1 MNALQLFRLISLH
14 HIWRNKLRTV
24 FVLFVVMVGSL
35 SMFTAFDAIYKR
47 DVSRSYGVSLL
58 HGRASIS
65 IEGSEAAPI
74 IADTLETI
82 RTTNG
87 VELAAPLV
95 MDGALIIGQPMII
108 PLVGIDPDV
117 EPQVRLYNIKEGTFI
132 TAPGQVL
139 ITDAFAADFAVGDT
153 IRLAGK
159 NGLRSYTV
167 VGILAQDSIAALN
180 GGDLFFLHYSDVQDI
195 ARNDTFNF
203 VSVVSNGNV
212 DDQLSTLQSSL
223 PAEMTIKSVSEAQ
236 EKTSVEVV
244 VDILGIIS
252 NGTPAVLGALMIT
265 STMAA
270 GVAQRRKEIAILRS
284 LGVTQRGVQVIF
296 IVEAAII
303 GFMGS
308 LFGIILGI
316 LLNQGM
322 LDASATVGSFSAT
335 AKNAG
340 SPFWVY
346 SLIIVTGVLMSIGA
360 MWIPARKTASIDPT
374 EAMRQPAIKTEAA
387 RFSLVRTVIGILLLI
402 AAVVLRFAFDNSALV
417 PMAVITGTLFVII
430 GVALVFPP
438 LMVWITYR
446 MPFIMRRLFGFSGLM
461 AAENLS
467 IRHQRAVATGLTAL
481 VVIWFYVL
489 GIAFTAGT
497 NYLVTSLA
505 NAEYNWDI
513 IVSGPGADARTT
525 ISSIPPD
532 VVQAITAREGIES
545 VVMERL
551 APYTYQEKDFIIRAV
566 DIDSYISAGGNFA
579 WEQGDGTA
587 ALERLRQHDKP
598 AVLVGGFD
606 ALMIGLRQ
614 VGETITLPTPKGNMQ
629 FEVVGTINS
638 PAGNTFV
645 MDYDLYTSIWNDTQ
659 VDRLSINLTENA
671 DAEAIR
677 RNLSQQYSR
686 DGIIVTD
693 RDEIRAL
700 FGTQNAGAEVF
711 VGVFLFPF
719 MMLGIGN
726 MLFIAVLDRQ
736 REFGM
741 LRAIGT
747 LRQQITWS
755 VVLESLILVA
765 VACIIAI
772 PAALLSIETMLFERI
787 VAADV
792 RPDVFLIARSVVL
805 ILIVAGVAAYLP
817 ARRAGRLNILEAL
830 RYE

>member
-1 MNALQLFRLISLH
+1 MNTLQLFRLISLH
-14 HIWRNKLRTV
+14 HIWRSKLRT
-24 FVLFVVMVGSL
+24 LFVIFVVAIGSL

-47 DVSRSYGVSLL
+47 DASRSYGVSLL
-58 HGRASIS
+58 HGRAVIS
-65 IEGSEAAPI
+65 IEGVEAAPI
-74 IADTLETI
+74 LAETLQTI
-82 RTTNG
+82 RTTDG

-95 MDGALIIGQPMII
+95 MDGALIIGQPTII
-108 PLVGIDPDV
+108 PLVGIDPAI
-117 EPQVRLYNIKEGTFI
+117 EPQVRLYNIIEGTFI
-132 TAPGQVL
+132 TEPGQVL
-139 ITDAFAADFAVGDT
+139 ITDAFAEDFAVGDT

-159 NGLRSYTV
+159 GGLRSYTV
-167 VGILAQDSIAALN
+167 AGILAQDSIAALN

-195 ARNDTFNF
+195 ARLDTFNF
-203 VSVVSNGNV
+203 VSVVTSGNV
-212 DDQLSTLQSSL
+212 DEQVSTLQTSL
-223 PAEMTIKSVSEAQ
+223 PTEMTVKSILTGQ
-236 EKTSVEVV
+236 EKTSIEVV

-284 LGVTQRGVQVIF
+284 LGVTQRGIQTIF

-303 GFMGS
+303 GFIGS
-308 LFGIILGI
+308 VFGVIFGV

-322 LDASATVGSFSAT
+322 LDAAATVGTFSAT

-340 SPFWVY
+340 SPIWVY
-346 SLIIVTGVLMSIGA
+346 SLIILTGVLMSIGA
-360 MWIPARKTASIDPT
+360 MWLPARKTASIDPT
-374 EAMRQPAIKTEAA
+374 EAMRQPAVKTESA
-387 RFSLVRTVIGILLLI
+387 RFSIVRTVIGIALLVT
-402 AAVVLRFAFDNSALV
+402 AVVLRFAFDNSALV

-430 GVALVFPP
+430 GATLVFPP
-438 LMVWITYR
+438 LMVWISQR

-467 IRHQRAVATGLTAL
+467 TRHQRAMATGLTAL
-481 VVIWFYVL
+481 VVIWFYLL
-489 GIAFTAGT
+489 GISFTAGT
-497 NYLVTSLA
+497 NYLVNSLA

-532 VVQAITAREGIES
+532 VVTEIIAREGIET
-545 VVMERL
+545 VVVERL
-551 APYTYQEKDFIIRAV
+551 APYTYQETDFTIRAV
-566 DIDSYISAGGNFA
+566 DLETFASAGGNFA
-579 WEQGDGTA
+579 WEQGDNTA
-587 ALERLRQHDKP
+587 AIDRLRQHDKP
-598 AVLVGGFD
+598 AVLVGGFE

-614 VGETITLPTPKGNMQ
+614 VSATITLPTPQGDMQ

-659 VDRLSINLTENA
+659 IDRLSINLTENA
-671 DAEAIR
+671 DADGIR
-677 RNLSQQYSR
+677 RSLSQQYSR
-686 DGIIVTD
+686 DGIVVTD

-700 FGTQNAGAEVF
+700 FGRQNGGAEVF

-747 LRQQITWS
+747 LRRQITWS
-755 VVLESLILVA
+755 VVLEALILVGA
-765 VACIIAI
+765 ACIVAV

-792 RPDVFLIARSVVL
+792 RPDIFLTARSIVI
-805 ILIVAGVAAYLP
+805 ILFVAGLAAYLP